1 METNK
6 IIFSQA
12 RDFSEKLNDTFTF
25 LRQNFRN
32 LSLSLLFIAGP
43 FTLIGGIFMGLHQS
57 KLFSAFGREGMSRS
71 NPMGQF
77 EVMGMEYFLGVLFSW
92 IALTVVAIIV
102 AEYIR
107 LYNEDKTDNYQW
119 QDVLPK
125 LKSGFLSIFLF
136 GLGYAVIVML
146 ASMLF
151 LIPGIYMAGALSLLI
166 YVKVYEEKGFFQA
179 VSRCLDL
186 IKGNWWATFG
196 LLLVLGLI
204 QGMASFI
211 FQIPA
216 FIASIMNLQGI
227 GTETSDGNNIFLI
240 AATVLSTAGTQL
252 LYAITLVG
260 LCFQYFNLVEEK
272 DATGLLGRIDSI
284 GTTPEVK
291 TGNEESY

>member
-1 METNK
+1 MQTNK

-12 RDFSEKLNDTFTF
+12 RDFSEKLNDTFSF

-32 LSLSLLFIAGP
+32 LSLSLIFIAGP
-43 FTLIGGIFMGLHQS
+43 FTLIGGIFMGLYQS
-57 KLFSAFGREGMSRS
+57 RILSTLGGEGRN

-77 EVMGMEYFLGVLFSW
+77 EAMGMEYFLGVLFSW
-92 IALTVVAIIV
+92 IALTIVAIIV

-107 LYNEDKTDNYQW
+107 LYNEDQTDNYQW

-166 YVKVYEEKGFFQA
+166 YVKVYEEKSFFQA

-196 LLLVLGLI
+196 LMAILGVI

-211 FQIPA
+211 FQLPA
-216 FIASIMNLQGI
+216 FIANIMGLQGI
-227 GTETSDGNNIFLI
+227 GTEMSDGNNIFLI
-240 AATVLSTAGTQL
+240 AATVLSTTGTQL
-252 LYAITLVG
+252 LYGISLVG

-272 DATGLLGRIDSI
+272 DATGLLSRIDSI